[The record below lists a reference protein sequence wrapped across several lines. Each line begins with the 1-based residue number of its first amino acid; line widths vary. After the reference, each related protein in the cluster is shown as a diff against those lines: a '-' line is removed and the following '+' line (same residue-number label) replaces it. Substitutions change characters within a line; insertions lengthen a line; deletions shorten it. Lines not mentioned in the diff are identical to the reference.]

1 MDFTRITPD
10 FAIGGQITVADVAQV
25 YSLGFKS
32 IICNRPDG
40 EDISQP
46 LFEDIEAAAATTGL
60 AVSYVPVP
68 PNGPDDTHVANFVQA
83 YDALPK
89 PILAYCR
96 TGGRS
101 KTIYEQA
108 LANR

>member
-1 MDFTRITPD
+1 MRISDD
-10 FAIGGQITVADVAQV
+10 FAIGGQISVADVAQV
-25 YSLGFKS
+25 HSLGFES
-32 IICNRPDG
+32 IMCNRPDG

-60 AVSYVPVP
+60 AVAYVPVP
-68 PNGPDDTHVANFVQA
+68 RTGPGERHVQSFHEA
-83 YDALPK
+83 YENLPK
-89 PILAYCR
+89 PIFAYCK

-101 KTIYEQA
+101 KAVYEQA